1 MKNIFI
7 DNTIYFLAFWIAFKS
22 IKLCL
27 DHLEDF
33 NYVPNGYSIDR
44 VWEAI
49 KAHFNID
56 KV

>member
-1 MKNIFI
+1 MNCF
-7 DNTIYFLAFWIAFKS
+7 YVFVLAFWIAFKS

-49 KAHFNID
+49 KRHFKIN
-56 KV
+56 KM